1 MTMELT
7 YGLSL
12 VVILVFLIIF
22 AVRQNKADKQ
32 IIAETAQKPQTPKKP
47 KKEIL
52 KNSIEA
58 AAEKVMEEAVA
69 LAPVVETVVEALVVK
84 PKKKRKYKPRNPQNK
99 K

>member
-12 VVILVFLIIF
+12 VVILLFLIIC
-22 AVRQNKADKQ
+22 AVRQDKADKQ
-32 IIAETAQKPQTPKKP
+32 MIAEIPQKPEAPKKP

-58 AAEKVMEEAVA
+58 AAEKVMEEAIA
-69 LAPVVETVVEALVVK
+69 VVTVVEDLVVK

>member
-22 AVRQNKADKQ
+22 AFRQDKADKQ
-32 IIAETAQKPQTPKKP
+32 MIAEIPQKPQTPKKP

-58 AAEKVMEEAVA
+58 AAEKVREEAIA